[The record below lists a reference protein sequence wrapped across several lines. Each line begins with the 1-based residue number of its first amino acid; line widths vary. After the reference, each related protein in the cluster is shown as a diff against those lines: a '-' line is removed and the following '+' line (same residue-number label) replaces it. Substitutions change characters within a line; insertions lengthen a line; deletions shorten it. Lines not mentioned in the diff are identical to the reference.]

1 MDTLQWLVPE
11 LSRAEWLLH
20 GFIFFINITLLIFSG
35 PIIRFFD
42 ASGDSTTRIKISRS
56 LNVLVLLLHIVD
68 MVLLK
73 VNDSYQHY
81 AINLGLSLMAV
92 YSALFL
98 YSFSCALSKR
108 RFGVARTQDEKTI
121 YLDTYSTRLVDLIL
135 LAVFVL
141 TTVYVL
147 IKIWGADS
155 LLETTGIFGIV
166 FAFLAFTSGQ
176 WAPDVLSGLVML
188 NSQTLED
195 GDLIKVEG
203 YKDEFVISRITFIY
217 TVLFDI
223 HNNNRT
229 LLRNSRLLNGKID
242 NLSRIASSDG
252 IRRALKYNIGYP
264 DATSLN
270 RETRVAVMDAQI
282 KNVDDMF
289 GGANKLALE
298 DNRACI
304 NESKPFEWAMTSA
317 GDDALEYT
325 LWVYLE
331 RIPSTKVTAT
341 MRKHYAGTINRVNE
355 LVYRCSVIEGLQ
367 LATPKLAQIALQADS
382 VQDVSEFGS
391 RAKPQEQSDKR

>member
-1 MDTLQWLVPE
+1 MDTFAINLSASQWVFHGLWLAVNLAFFFSVERIVSATQASIDQGYRVQVGRMVSGIICILILLDIVVLNLIPE
-11 LSRAEWLLH
+11 LSTYVMRLAYS
-20 GFIFFINITLLIFSG
+20 F
-35 PIIRFFD
+35 
-42 ASGDSTTRIKISRS
+42 
-56 LNVLVLLLHIVD
+56 
-68 MVLLK
+68 
-73 VNDSYQHY
+73 
-81 AINLGLSLMAV
+81 MAV
-92 YSALFL
+92 YGGLLLFQL
-98 YSFSCALSKR
+98 ASHYSLK
-108 RFGVARTQDEKTI
+108 RFGRKKS
-121 YLDTYSTRLVDLIL
+121 LDDSELYVETYSSRLMNIV
-135 LAVFVL
+135 LAVMIAVVTL
-141 TTVYVL
+141 YVL

-203 YKDEFVISRITFIY
+203 YKDEFVIRRITFIY